1 MGRRSKLFHQ
11 KVIFGFV
18 ATAGCAGGVGG
29 DDPGDVVQSRGA
41 LEQLSG
47 DSSLAVSTDSSLGV
61 SGEGSFGLSADGAVT
76 TSVSGGATLNIA
88 TALAG
93 TSNILEPVL
102 NVAGIAATSH
112 TSGVIDRTN
121 PFFENMG
128 VNGRTCESCHD
139 ARAAWTTSAT
149 LSTLLFEFTG
159 GTHPLFVSL
168 HDTGNRPDAPF
179 GTLSEKRAALRT
191 LLRHGVNRF
200 TTTNHVGIDYDVT
213 AVSDPWGWSTPA
225 AFARFRRAGTNMGF
239 TNRIASSTT
248 TGTPNPTVRDQ
259 VVGSVN
265 GATTF
270 HAQGT
275 VPVPEEKRQAA
286 ADFMMGLSF
295 AQIYDYAAGRLDQGG
310 ARGGPANLANEPYPV
325 AGPFDLYAA
334 WADACNDGPGTR
346 SWCSLKNRKREQ
358 IARGQ
363 AIFNSKTFQVSG
375 VAGLNDDLGQPVIT
389 ATCSSCHRAKNVGS
403 STAVRFMD
411 IGVTA
416 EANRPDFLPLITVK
430 NKTTNEIRKVTDLG
444 RANSTRL
451 WADIGKVRV
460 LGLRGLASRAPY
472 FHAGQA
478 ATIKA
483 VIAFYATRFGI
494 AFTSAER
501 DDLEAFLLAL

>member
-1 MGRRSKLFHQ
+1 MGRKSELLHLRGFLAF
-11 KVIFGFV
+11 VI
-18 ATAGCAGGVGG
+18 AAGCGGGLEA
-29 DDPGDVVQSRGA
+29 DDSADVTRSQGA
-41 LEQLSG
+41 LESLEG
-47 DSSLAVSTDSSLGV
+47 DSALAVSGDTATTDGALGV
-61 SGEGSFGLSADGAVT
+61 SGASALS
-76 TSVSGGATLNIA
+76 TSLSGGATVNVA

-102 NVAGIAATSH
+102 NLAGIAATSH

-128 VNGRTCESCHD
+128 ANGRTCESCHD
-139 ARAAWTTSAT
+139 SRAAWTTSAI

-159 GTHPLFVSL
+159 ATHPLFVSL
-168 HDTGNRPDAPF
+168 HDTGNRPDAPY
-179 GTLSEKRAALRT
+179 TTMSEKRAALTT

-225 AFARFRRAGTNMGF
+225 AFARFRRAGTNLGF
-239 TNRIASSTT
+239 ANRIASSTT

-259 VVGSVN
+259 LVGAVN
-265 GATTF
+265 GGTLF

-286 ADFMMGLSF
+286 GDFMMGLSF
-295 AQIYDYAAGRLDQGG
+295 AQIYDYVAGRLDQGG

-325 AGPFDLYAA
+325 AGGFDLYTA
-334 WADACNDGPGTR
+334 WTDACNDGPGTR
-346 SWCSLKNRKREQ
+346 SWCSARNRKREQ

-363 AIFNSKTFQVSG
+363 EIFNSKTFQVSG
-375 VAGLNDDLGQPVIT
+375 VAGVNDTNPVLSL
-389 ATCSSCHRAKNVGS
+389 TCSSCHRAKNVGS

-411 IGVTA
+411 IGVA
-416 EANRPDFLPLITVK
+416 DEANRPDFLPLITV
-430 NKTTNEIRKVTDLG
+430 TNRDTGAVRKVTDLG
-444 RANSTRL
+444 RATSTRL

-478 ATIKA
+478 ATIRD
-483 VIAFYATRFGI
+483 VLNFYARRFSI
-494 AFTSAER
+494 PFTSAER
-501 DDLEAFLLAL
+501 ADLEAFLLAL